1 MTKTQRR
8 VLLGRINA
16 AYGLKGWVK
25 VFSYTDPPEEI
36 LKYNPWSL
44 RRRNVD
50 KQVKVEQGRKHGKGL
65 VARLVGAESRDHA
78 EALVGNE
85 IWGELPDL
93 EDGDYYWHQLQGMVV
108 KNEIGEVFGNV
119 DHMIE
124 TGANDVMVV
133 EPTLESI
140 DDETRLIPYVDEQI
154 VIDVDLEGEGI
165 VVNWQADY

>member
-1 MTKTQRR
+1 VTRRQRK

-25 VFSYTDPPEEI
+25 VFSYTDPLEQI
-36 LKYNPWSL
+36 LNYNPWTL

-50 KQVKVEQGRKHGKGL
+50 KQVVIEQGRKHGKGL
-65 VARLVGAESRDHA
+65 VARLAGAENRDHA
-78 EALVGNE
+78 EALIGSE

-93 EDGDYYWHQLQGMVV
+93 EDGDVYWHQLQGMVV
-108 KNEIGEVFGNV
+108 ENEVGELLGSV
-119 DHMIE
+119 DHMME

-140 DDETRLIPYVDEQI
+140 DDKKRLIPYVDEQ
-154 VIDVDLEGEGI
+154 VVVDVDLEGGRI
-165 VVNWQADY
+165 VVNWLADY